1 MKRKYLILVA
11 IIISILLILF
21 MSTFKYDILRHSQ
34 PEELRHSQS
43 EELRYSQ
50 PEKLIFTVTPE
61 KTRIQEGEV
70 FQINLVVTNVG
81 ENSINV
87 WKMYEQTSY
96 NIFFFNHDGSIVP
109 YEGGVNSRVPLI
121 DRDLVELNPGE
132 SLDDTFDSTYWNL
145 TKGEYILNAVY
156 DTTSPDED
164 IKKPYWIGR
173 INSNNVTITVE

>member
-1 MKRKYLILVA
+1 MKGKYLILIA

-21 MSTFKYDILRHSQ
+21 MSPLKYDILRHSQ

-43 EELRYSQ
+43 EELT
-50 PEKLIFTVTPE
+50 FTVTPE

-70 FQINLVVTNVG
+70 FQINLVLTNVG

-96 NIFFFNHDGSIVP
+96 NIFFSNPNGSIVP

-121 DRDLVELNPGE
+121 DNDLVELNPGE

-145 TKGEYILNAVY
+145 TKGEYTLNAVY